1 MSHPYLKKTALTGV
15 GIVLSIP
22 LVLLIEML
30 MKMKTPGWVLAHELL
45 HGPDASIAL
54 VGFAAIGVDFL
65 LCFAVL
71 VGSYAVFAKLSNGRN
86 NDPS

>member
-1 MSHPYLKKTALTGV
+1 MSHLYLRKIALTGV

-22 LVLLIEML
+22 LALLIEML

-71 VGSYAVFAKLSNGRN
+71 LAAYMLFSKLSSPRKIY
-86 NDPS
+86 